1 MAAGVTKMSDEVG
14 NLTNIANVVGDAFG
28 QGASATLSGL
38 LGNGVNAIT
47 NAISRGGS
55 GGGAN
60 LTAPIDPYAGCDPD
74 GANFTAC
81 LQDPPGGGGGNS
93 TVWGNLLRGV
103 VGGLGRV
110 ASNLIEGVRDDGAD
124 APPPGPP

>member
-1 MAAGVTKMSDEVG
+1 MSDEVG

-47 NAISRGGS
+47 NAISRGDS

-60 LTAPIDPYAGCDPD
+60 LAKCPFFGKTSRENP
-74 GANFTAC
+74 
-81 LQDPPGGGGGNS
+81 NS
-93 TVWGNLLRGV
+93 EKW
-103 VGGLGRV
+103 
-110 ASNLIEGVRDDGAD
+110 SKKEGSKTMLEMIA
-124 APPPGPP
+124 AKF